1 MSAAPSHSHSLMK
14 ITTLALL
21 LVLGATAHGQQP
33 GGENALQADIAD
45 GLYNRAKNLYA
56 AGVNSANIDQRIAQF
71 TRAGELFAEFLQRY
85 PRHAEYRSA
94 EYYYALCF
102 YNSGRVEEAKRIFA
116 TIIHTQ
122 RTGPYV
128 AAASSAMAGDAYEN
142 KDYATAAALY
152 ARLSA
157 NAVRA
162 ADRQRGY
169 YFEALCHHYRNRERE
184 ALACYQKV
192 LADPDAATSPYLHLS
207 RSAVGALLL
216 KQDNANEALFHFE
229 DILKSHAPE
238 KTKAEASLYAGIA
251 CLQLKNENKAEQYF
265 QSVLSNTSE
274 DWRPFHADALTSI
287 MQIRFNAKKYAEVIQ
302 IYRSNPLNTNDERQ
316 AKRANVAARS
326 YMLLGEFLEAIPL
339 FLDVQKLA
347 PESSIAFDASYNR
360 LLCFYK
366 IDGKHIVEQVDA
378 FLEIYDK
385 SHKTHPRLH
394 AALMMKAGALQNQ
407 GKIKEAADTYNLI
420 DFTLITESNR
430 ANLLYQ
436 RGWCLAKADDH
447 QGAIRSLGKFLDDYP
462 TDKRAA
468 EALAL
473 RGDSHLESGDR
484 DAALRDFTK
493 LIEAK
498 PGSQLSSYAW
508 QKTAMVHKLN
518 NDMEGMV
525 SAYEKLLRD
534 FTDLPSATV
543 ANAEFYIGYGMS
555 KLSRHKDATDHLKK
569 AREIDAK
576 TYGRRAGLLLIS
588 CYFQLEQIDPLCEE
602 IDLSIDNGY
611 SDKVSPALVSWAG
624 VQSLGL
630 AKGEQAARFFMLI
643 ANPEEPRRTPRD
655 VWRNLGKA
663 LILCKD
669 HKRALPAIDNV
680 LAVEDN
686 PQAKADAYIDQA
698 RCHLA
703 LKDLPAAKKSI
714 ESAFELKPQGALDA
728 EASIV
733 FGDIWM
739 ALGKPEEAR
748 KKYAGVA
755 LIIEDKRLKPM
766 AISRLIKALEADKD
780 LDKAAQYRKEL
791 ADQFPQWKDES
802 E

>member
-1 MSAAPSHSHSLMK
+1 MK
-14 ITTLALL
+14 ITALALL
-21 LVLGATAHGQQP
+21 LSLGLPVHGQEP
-33 GGENALQADIAD
+33 GLDPQQQADIAD

-56 AGVNSANIDQRIAQF
+56 TGANNTNIDQRIAQF
-71 TRAGELFAEFLQRY
+71 TRAGELFGEFLQRF
-85 PRHAEYRSA
+85 PRHAEARSA
-94 EYYYALCF
+94 EYYYALCY
-102 YNSGRVEEAKRIFA
+102 YNSGRIDEAKRIFSS
-116 TIIHTQ
+116 IINTQ
-122 RTGPYV
+122 KTGPFV
-128 AAASSAMAGDAYEN
+128 AAASSAMAGDAFEN

-157 NAVRA
+157 NAVRP

-169 YFEALCHHYRNRERE
+169 YFEALCQHYRGRERE
-184 ALACYQKV
+184 ALACYKKV
-192 LADPDAATSPYLHLS
+192 LDDPEAASSPYLHLC

-216 KQDNANEALFHFE
+216 KQGNAEEALLHFE
-229 DILKSHAPE
+229 DILKSPAPE
-238 KTKAEASLYAGIA
+238 KSRAEASLYAGVT
-251 CLQLKNENKAEQYF
+251 CLELKDENRAEQYF
-265 QSVLSNTSE
+265 KNVLSNTQE

-302 IYRSNPLNTNDERQ
+302 IYRSNPLNTADERQ

-326 YMLLGEFLEAIPL
+326 YMLLGQFMEAIPL
-339 FLDVQKLA
+339 FLEVQKLA
-347 PESSIAFDASYNR
+347 PDTEIAFDASYNR

-378 FLEIYDK
+378 FLEIYEK
-385 SHKTHPRLH
+385 SNKSHPRLH

-407 GKIKEAADTYNLI
+407 GKVKEAADTYNLI
-420 DFTLITESNR
+420 DDSLIAESNR

-436 RGWCLAKADDH
+436 RGWCLANSNDH
-447 QGAIRSLGKFLDDYP
+447 QGAIRSLSKFIEEFP
-462 TDKRAA
+462 SDKRIA
-468 EALAL
+468 EAIAL
-473 RGDSHLESGDR
+473 RGDSYLESGDR
-484 DAALRDFTK
+484 DAALRDFGK
-493 LIEAK
+493 LIESN
-498 PGSQLSSYAW
+498 PGPKLTSYAW
-508 QKTAMVHKLN
+508 QKSAIVKKQN
-518 NDMEGMV
+518 NDLPGMV
-525 SAYEKLLRD
+525 ACYDTLLRN
-534 FTDLPSATV
+534 FKDLPPATV
-543 ANAEFYIGYGMS
+543 ANAEFYMGYG
-555 KLSRHKDATDHLKK
+555 LHKQNNHKEAIAHLKK

-576 TYGRRAGLLLIS
+576 TYGRRSGLLLIA
-588 CYFQLEQIDPLCEE
+588 CFFQMEQIDPLCEE

-624 VQSLGL
+624 VQSLAQ

-655 VWRNLGKA
+655 VWRNLAKA

-680 LAVEDN
+680 LAVEEN
-686 PQAKADAYIDQA
+686 PQAKADAYLDQA

-703 LKDLPAAKKSI
+703 LKDLPAAQKSI
-714 ESAFELKPQGALDA
+714 ETCFELKPQGALEA

-739 ALGKPEEAR
+739 ALGKPDEAQ

-755 LIIEDKRLKPM
+755 LLIEDARLKPM
-766 AISRLIKALEADKD
+766 AISRLIKALEANQDA
-780 LDKAAQYRKEL
+780 DKAAQYRKEL
-791 ADQFPQWKDES
+791 ADQFPNWKE